1 MQIQDADLKLLRI
14 FDTIVHCGGFSA
26 AQTTLN
32 LSTSTISEHMSQ
44 LESRLGVR
52 LCERGRGGFKL
63 TEEGV
68 AMHEAA
74 QRMLTAIDTF
84 RLEAASVRHNL
95 AGTLHFGVIDATV
108 TDADSPLISAIQ
120 RLGAIA
126 PEAHL
131 HIHIDTPHSLEQ
143 RVLDGRLHLAVGP
156 FMERV
161 SGLDYSF
168 VYREHH
174 GLYCARNHPLFEVA
188 DEQITPQRMSASKL
202 AARAYLG
209 NFDLDQLGVEHAAGS
224 VDNVEARAMMILSGH
239 YIGFLPLHYAKAWEV
254 EGALRRL
261 RPDTYSAQ
269 LDFHL
274 LMRNGPNVPRIVR
287 ALRDQLLCDA
297 RT

>member
-1 MQIQDADLKLLRI
+1 MQIQDVDLKLLRI

-32 LSTSTISEHMSQ
+32 VTTSTISEHMSQ
-44 LESRLGVR
+44 LEVRLGVR

-63 TEEGV
+63 TEEGH
-68 AMHEAA
+68 AMHEAV
-74 QRMLTAIDTF
+74 QRMLSAIDTF
-84 RLEAASVRHNL
+84 RLEAAGVKTQL

-108 TDADSPLISAIQ
+108 TDEDSPLIPAIQ
-120 RLGAIA
+120 RLGALA

-131 HIHIDTPHSLEQ
+131 HIHIDTPHALEQ

-174 GLYCARNHPLFEVA
+174 GLYCGRNHPLFELP
-188 DEQITPQRMSASKL
+188 DEKITPTEISGAKL

-209 NFDLDQLGVEHAAGS
+209 HFDLDQLGVDQAAGT
-224 VDNVEARAMMILSGH
+224 VDNVEARALMILSGH
-239 YIGFLPLHYAKAWEV
+239 FIGFLPLHFARSWEDD
-254 EGALRRL
+254 GSLRRL
-261 RPDTYSAQ
+261 RPDTYSAH

-287 ALRDQLLCDA
+287 ALRDQLLRETD
-297 RT
+297 

>member
-1 MQIQDADLKLLRI
+1 MQIQDVDLKLLRI

-32 LSTSTISEHMSQ
+32 LTTSTISEHMSQ
-44 LESRLGVR
+44 LETRLGVR

-63 TEEGV
+63 TEEGES
-68 AMHEAA
+68 MHEAV
-74 QRMLTAIDTF
+74 QRMLSAIDTF
-84 RLEAASVRHNL
+84 RLEAASVRHQL

-108 TDADSPLISAIQ
+108 TDPDSPLTSAIQ
-120 RLGAIA
+120 RLGAMA

-131 HIHIDTPHSLEQ
+131 HIHIDTPHALEQ

-156 FMERV
+156 FLERV

-174 GLYCARNHPLFEVA
+174 GLFCGQNHPLFQLV
-188 DEQITPQRMSASKL
+188 DEKITPDLLSKAKL

-209 NFDLDQLGVEHAAGS
+209 RFDLDQLRVDHAAGS

-239 YIGFLPLHYAKAWEV
+239 YIGFLPLHYARSWE
-254 EGALRRL
+254 ERGALRRL
-261 RPDTYSAQ
+261 RPDLYSAQ

-287 ALRDQLLCDA
+287 TLRDQLLAD
-297 RT
+297 